1 LMILVRLCVQ
11 VTSEASKEYT
21 PLTGSLARHV
31 LLTLLQP
38 AYAAAL
44 ILGKDPPRQVN
55 SRQAYHTDKQ
65 EKAALD
71 STRVAIFG
79 GSLPKGGWMTIES
92 ILTRILTKTYILTP
106 TLPTWIFHSSK

>member
-1 LMILVRLCVQ
+1 VQ

-44 ILGKDPPRQVN
+44 ILGKDPPPSSKFATGLSQRQTRESGARFYKGGN
-55 SRQAYHTDKQ
+55 
-65 EKAALD
+65 LW
-71 STRVAIFG
+71 RVA
-79 GSLPKGGWMTIES
+79 SKKG
-92 ILTRILTKTYILTP
+92 LDDDRIYINENFDEDVY
-106 TLPTWIFHSSK
+106 IDASSSNMDFPLI